1 MTLEAPSTATA
12 RPTLLAVRSS
22 AGSARR
28 RADCSRRCGGADRR
42 PRDPRR
48 RRPLRGD
55 ASAVSRCHSSPA
67 RPARRVR
74 ATTDGRISIRA
85 PLTRVPDAELTRR
98 ERDVLELLSE
108 SLTTR
113 TIADRLEI
121 SSITVRRHVGAIV
134 KKLKV
139 SSREEAVR
147 VVTEAAG

>member
-1 MTLEAPSTATA
+1 
-12 RPTLLAVRSS
+12 
-22 AGSARR
+22 
-28 RADCSRRCGGADRR
+28 
-42 PRDPRR
+42 
-48 RRPLRGD
+48 
-55 ASAVSRCHSSPA
+55 
-67 RPARRVR
+67 
-74 ATTDGRISIRA
+74 
-85 PLTRVPDAELTRR
+85 VPDAELTRR